1 MKKQIFYGIAFVIFI
16 SEACQFK
23 STPKI
28 GDAVLYEYVVKQGD
42 SIVYKAAHQIGDTAT
57 IILED
62 LNNNDSSKRTLAER
76 IMKMSEHDTLI
87 FDLKNNQKGFLRIYK
102 IIPAIDFPKYV
113 EEGNKKQ
120 IVFEQRL
127 QEIRKE
133 LIVSLP
139 SYQNRQKSVVDSAT
153 MLFEQYR
160 KGHLND
166 KLNKLGSDNTFYVVQ
181 GNGKIQPE
189 RKKWVWFHYV
199 TVSPDNK
206 ILDSYKNAPKCT
218 NLAEFPLDESLER
231 GAGSFDEGSIILLTV
246 PSTNPLKIV
255 KDSAV
260 SNKTMFWIEVV
271 KVLYL

>member
-1 MKKQIFYGIAFVIFI
+1 MKKQIFYIITFVIFT

-28 GDAVLYEYVVKQGD
+28 GDAVLYEYVVKQDD
-42 SIVYKAAHQIGDTAT
+42 SIVYKAARQIGDTAT
-57 IILED
+57 MIIED
-62 LNNNDSSKRTLAER
+62 TNISDPTKKVLVER
-76 IMKMSEHDTLI
+76 IMKMSENERLS
-87 FDLKNNQKGFLRIYK
+87 FDLNNNQKGFLQLYK
-102 IIPAIDFPKYV
+102 IIPATDFSKYV
-113 EEGNKKQ
+113 EEGNKRQK
-120 IVFEQRL
+120 VFEQRL
-127 QEIRKE
+127 QEIKKE

-153 MLFEQYR
+153 ILFEQYK
-160 KGHLND
+160 KGQLSD
-166 KLNKLGSDNTFYVVQ
+166 KLNKIDSDNTFYVVK

-199 TVSPDNK
+199 TISPDNK
-206 ILDSYKNAPKCT
+206 IMDSYKNAPNCT

-231 GAGSFDEGSIILLTV
+231 GAGSFDEGSIILLSV
-246 PSTNPLKIV
+246 SPTNSVKSA

>member
-42 SIVYKAAHQIGDTAT
+42 SIVYKAARQIGDTAT

-62 LNNNDSSKRTLAER
+62 TKNSEPTKQELVER
-76 IMKMSEHDTLI
+76 IMKMSENDSLS
-87 FDLKNNQKGFLRIYK
+87 FDLNNNQKGFVRLYK

-113 EEGNKKQ
+113 EEGNKRQ
-120 IVFEQRL
+120 MIFDQRL
-127 QEIRKE
+127 QEIKKE
-133 LIVSLP
+133 LIASLP
-139 SYQNRQKSVVDSAT
+139 SYQNRQKTVVDSAK
-153 MLFEQYR
+153 MLSEQYK
-160 KGHLND
+160 KGQIND
-166 KLNKLGSDNTFYVVQ
+166 KLNKLGSDDTYFVVK

-189 RKKWVWFHYV
+189 KKKWVWFHYV
-199 TVSPDNK
+199 AITPDNK
-206 ILDSYKNAPKCT
+206 IMDSYKNAPKCT
-218 NLAEFPLDESLER
+218 NLSEFPLDEALEK
-231 GAGSFDEGSIILLTV
+231 GAGSFEEGSIILLTV
-246 PSTNPLKIV
+246 PFTNSIKTA